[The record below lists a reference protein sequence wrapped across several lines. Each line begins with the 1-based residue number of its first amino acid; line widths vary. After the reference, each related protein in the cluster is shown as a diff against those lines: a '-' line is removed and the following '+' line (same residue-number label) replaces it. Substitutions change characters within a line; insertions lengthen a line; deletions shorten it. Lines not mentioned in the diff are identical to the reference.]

1 MQILI
6 ELSEEAYNKLTQK
19 SMLMSASAIDEAVD
33 AVKHGNILYRNE
45 KISQI
50 DILNGARNKE
60 VLTCLFPNAEVTE
73 REEHGYKYIYFTPD
87 MDGESWRIHEDFWN
101 ARYEPNNEQTRS

>member
-1 MQILI
+1 MKMEI
-6 ELSEEAYNKLTQK
+6 EISEETYNKLIAK
-19 SMLMSASAIDEAVD
+19 SMLLSASAIDEAVD

-50 DILNGARNKE
+50 DILKGAMNKE

-73 REEHGYKYIYFTPD
+73 REEHGCKYVYFTPD
-87 MDGESWRIHEDFWN
+87 KDGASWRIHEDFWN